1 MPSQQIGQQEPVLE
15 HLQQLSIEVDHP
27 CLVQPVDVVQRG
39 EVDIEPFPVV
49 AGTEIVQAGVGS
61 GLGVQR
67 IGIQRAERGHRGHHV
82 EDLLALLGE
91 SGLSQVFKANGIG
104 HPTYVTVSSVM
115 VVDFGR
121 PRDPRIDAAVL
132 RATVE
137 LLAETGYSRLLVA
150 AIAARAGTSKP
161 AIYRRWPSKAHL
173 VHEAVFPIGAA
184 TAIPDTGSLP
194 EDLREMV
201 RRSAAFLTTPAA
213 RAALPGL
220 VGEMAADPTLHSAL
234 LERFAGIIGG
244 GLAEL
249 LKRAAARGEVRGDVT
264 AAELAPQLTEAI
276 AGITLMGLLTRAAE
290 LDSGLGDPWVDRAT
304 TLLLKGISA

>member
-1 MPSQQIGQQEPVLE
+1 
-15 HLQQLSIEVDHP
+15 
-27 CLVQPVDVVQRG
+27 
-39 EVDIEPFPVV
+39 
-49 AGTEIVQAGVGS
+49 
-61 GLGVQR
+61 
-67 IGIQRAERGHRGHHV
+67 
-82 EDLLALLGE
+82 
-91 SGLSQVFKANGIG
+91 
-104 HPTYVTVSSVM
+104 
-115 VVDFGR
+115 
-121 PRDPRIDAAVL
+121 VL

-137 LLAETGYSRLLVA
+137 LLAETGYPGLLVA

-201 RRSAAFLTTPAA
+201 RRAMTFLTTPAA
-213 RAALPGL
+213 KAALPGL

-264 AAELAPQLTEAI
+264 AAELASQLTEAI
-276 AGITLMGLLTRAAE
+276 AGITLIALLTRVTE
-290 LDSGLGDPWVDRAT
+290 LDDPWVDRTT
-304 TLLLKGISA
+304 TLLLKGIGA